1 MPLFISKFAISFDL
15 NQSIVCEHSAFVLAH
30 NYVFCDKMAHF
41 GRIVK
46 PLCGAFWRWLGCFL
60 LRTDFRRPGFGAA
73 GIFVSIAWLCI
84 KPNGAI

>member
-1 MPLFISKFAISFDL
+1 M
-15 NQSIVCEHSAFVLAH
+15 CEHSAFVLAH

-60 LRTDFRRPGFGAA
+60 LRTDFRRLGFGAA
-73 GIFVSIAWLCI
+73 GKFSQHCMVVHKAEWGNLI
-84 KPNGAI
+84 